1 MIYAFDINEERVEQM
16 RLNLKQHHAKCVR
29 LRCQDFLSIDP
40 DEYERV
46 EYILLDPSCS
56 GSGMIN
62 RYKYGSIDEENV
74 KDEKRLWYL
83 EALQRKML
91 KHAMSFPNV
100 KRIVYSTCSLHEEE
114 NENVVLYGLKHCRN
128 RFKLENIFP
137 EWPNRGHKITLKN
150 SQSKREFNLDYCVRT
165 DIKENLTN
173 GFFVA
178 CFVNAQENEEL
189 DDVQEE
195 EKEEE
200 EEIKNKRIKL
210 NEKE

>member
-1 MIYAFDINEERVEQM
+1 M
-16 RLNLKQHHAKCVR
+16 RTNLKQHHVKCVR
-29 LRCQDFLSIDP
+29 LKCQDFLSTDP
-40 DEYERV
+40 EEYEKV

-62 RYKYGSIDEENV
+62 RYKYGTIDDENV

-100 KRIVYSTCSLHEEE
+100 KRIVYSTCSIHEEE
-114 NENVVLYGLKHCRN
+114 NENVVLYGLKHCNN

-137 EWPNRGHKITLKN
+137 EWQNRGHKTTEKSSL
-150 SQSKREFNLDYCVRT
+150 SKREFNLDYCIRT
-165 DIKENLTN
+165 GIKDNLTN

-178 CFVNAQENEEL
+178 CFVVNVKDNEDENDECNEENDGAENHNEDL
-189 DDVQEE
+189 
-195 EKEEE
+195 
-200 EEIKNKRIKL
+200 EEIPTKKL
-210 NEKE
+210 KTNDIL